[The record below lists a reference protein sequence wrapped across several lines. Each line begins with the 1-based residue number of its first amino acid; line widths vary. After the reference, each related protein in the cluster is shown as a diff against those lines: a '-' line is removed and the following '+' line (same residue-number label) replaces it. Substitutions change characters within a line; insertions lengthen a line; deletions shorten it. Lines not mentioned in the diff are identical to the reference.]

1 MPWRLPSTR
10 RVGLVRFRT
19 SFGPDPKVFVGSD
32 AVANQENDA
41 GSSWFHRQHG
51 GKVPGAGTRRDNQA
65 ISGMW
70 VKCDGCKEF
79 LQSRALQES
88 LMVCHLCGTHHKI
101 GGVDRLLGL
110 VDEGSFEEL
119 DPELTSEDPLGFVDS
134 RAYTA
139 RLAGSIKKSGHK
151 SAFVY
156 GRANVVE
163 QPVII
168 GTFLFK
174 FMGGSMGS
182 VVGEKVTRLFERALE
197 EKRPAIVINSSGGA
211 RMQEGVLSLMQMARS
226 TAALGRLRD
235 AGIPYISILTH
246 PTTGGVAASFA
257 MLGDV
262 ILAEPKS
269 LIGFAGQRV
278 IEQTI
283 REVLPEGFQRSE
295 FLLEHGM
302 VDQIVDRR
310 ELRGRIATLLDLMV
324 G

>member
-1 MPWRLPSTR
+1 M
-10 RVGLVRFRT
+10 
-19 SFGPDPKVFVGSD
+19 
-32 AVANQENDA
+32 ANEENDA

-70 VKCDGCKEF
+70 VKCDGCGEF
-79 LQSRALQES
+79 LRSSTLEES
-88 LMVCHLCGTHHKI
+88 LQVCEHCGAHHKI
-101 GGVDRLLGL
+101 GGVERMLGL
-110 VDEGSFEEL
+110 VDDGTFEEL

-156 GRANVVE
+156 GRADLHE
-163 QPVII
+163 RPVLI

-182 VVGEKVTRLFERALE
+182 VVGEKVTRLFELALKE
-197 EKRPAIVINSSGGA
+197 RRPAIVINSSGGA

-235 AGIPYISILTH
+235 EGIPYISILTH

-257 MLGDV
+257 MLGDI

-302 VDQIVDRR
+302 IDQIVDRR
-310 ELRGRIATLLDLMV
+310 ELRDRLAGLLDMMV

>member
-1 MPWRLPSTR
+1 LADEEREP
-10 RVGLVRFRT
+10 
-19 SFGPDPKVFVGSD
+19 
-32 AVANQENDA
+32 
-41 GSSWFHRQHG
+41 GSSWFHREHG

-70 VKCDGCKEF
+70 VKCDGCGEF
-79 LQSRALQES
+79 LRSSTLEES
-88 LMVCHLCGTHHKI
+88 LQVCEHCGAHHKI
-101 GGVDRLLGL
+101 GGYERLMGL
-110 VDEGSFEEL
+110 VDPDSFEEL

-139 RLAGSIKKSGHK
+139 RLAGSMKKSGRK

-156 GRANVVE
+156 GRADLATR
-163 QPVII
+163 PILI

-182 VVGEKVTRLFERALE
+182 VVGEKVTRLFELALAE
-197 EKRPAIVINSSGGA
+197 RRPAIIINSSGGA

-235 AGIPYISILTH
+235 EGIPYISILTH

-257 MLGDV
+257 MLGDI

-295 FLLEHGM
+295 FLLDHGM
-302 VDQIVDRR
+302 IDQIVDRR
-310 ELRGRIATLLDLMV
+310 ELRERLAALLDMMV